1 MKCRENGGRREGEWS
16 VGRKEGGRMEC
27 RENGGRE
34 GCELCEGRNSTP
46 KLQIGA
52 KCTGKHF
59 VAIALYTYSMHIVHS
74 LSPSME
80 GQCTKA
86 SRKHFCPKLVLPLS
100 SLLAQ

>member
-1 MKCRENGGRREGEWS
+1 MCGEAEGGRE
-16 VGRKEGGRMEC
+16 EGGRMEC

-34 GCELCEGRNSTP
+34 GGRAVSCAKKETP
-46 KLQIGA
+46 HQKLQIGA
-52 KCTGKHF
+52 KHF
-59 VAIALYTYSMHIVHS
+59 VAIASYTYSMHIVHS

-80 GQCTKA
+80 GQYAKA

>member
-1 MKCRENGGRREGEWS
+1 MREGEWS
-16 VGRKEGGRMEC
+16 VGRE
-27 RENGGRE
+27 GGRE
-34 GCELCEGRNSTP
+34 GCELCEVRHSTP

-59 VAIALYTYSMHIVHS
+59 VAIASYIYSMHTVHS

-80 GQCTKA
+80 GQCAKA